1 MELQI
6 EKIITNNSTIT
17 IYNSGKQY
25 RKEIKD
31 ERTRQSN
38 DKSIKRL

>member
-6 EKIITNNSTIT
+6 EKIITDNSTII

-25 RKEIKD
+25 YKEIKD
-31 ERTRQSN
+31 ERTKQPN